1 MFPALPCDHSSNGGA
16 VARRG
21 VPGVQT
27 PAVLGDEPAL
37 LDAGGRSADTPVGEE
52 DELVDPHRATR
63 QEEARQR
70 QKRPAPSQYTARVG
84 DGRVAPRAV
93 SSERASSARYSST
106 IGAWTRVSMR
116 WMPPRKTPSPA

>member
-1 MFPALPCDHSSNGGA
+1 MNRTTLCCGTKKLRANWPCLNMKMPPAMMVTDTALFRYPDYHTGEDTPDKVDYERLARVDVPRVAVRPQQHGGA

-63 QEEARQR
+63 QEEAR
-70 QKRPAPSQYTARVG
+70 
-84 DGRVAPRAV
+84 
-93 SSERASSARYSST
+93 
-106 IGAWTRVSMR
+106 
-116 WMPPRKTPSPA
+116 